1 MVVSWCRQATSFR
14 TSAKRSREETESRM
28 SEVKRHRNTPL
39 WREIDSLRSSLPGV
53 SVVAPM
59 RSRPSGSGSSL
70 HKQTFMRVIEPT
82 VRRRSPMRVS
92 LGPLRFP
99 VCCQQIIRSK
109 FAVHELHGIS
119 FGDRMAQ
126 GGKLSDIILL
136 RSCATIQS

>member
-1 MVVSWCRQATSFR
+1 MVVAGCWQARRSR
-14 TSAKRSREETESRM
+14 TSAKRSGEETESRM
-28 SEVKRHRNTPL
+28 TEVKRHRNTPL
-39 WREIDSLRSSLPGV
+39 RREIDSLRSLPGV

-70 HKQTFMRVIEPT
+70 HKQTFMQVIEPT
-82 VRRRSPMRVS
+82 VRRWSPMRVS

-136 RSCATIQS
+136 